1 VGAPPTAP
9 SPSEEPTSKGRV
21 GGGPAGEVSGPEARS
36 SDDRPASLDDV
47 ERSAAEIVSSVS
59 AVVLGAADTVR
70 LAVVCLLA
78 EGHLLLEDV
87 PGVGKTTLARCLA
100 AAIGAKWRRIQCTP
114 DLLPSDLTGVH
125 VPSAGGQLEP
135 ASADLLSYT
144 SLTLRPGPLF
154 ANVVMADELNRAA
167 PRTQSALLEAMEERQ
182 VSLDGVTYPLP
193 EPFLVI
199 ATQNPADFE
208 GTYPLP
214 ESQLD
219 RFLMRLSLGYPNRS
233 AELELLHRSG
243 AASPAPATAAQVT
256 TPERL
261 RGLGKLVSRE
271 VHASEWICAYLV
283 ELATASRSDPRL
295 APGISPR
302 ALLGLLAAAKGLAAV
317 EGRSF
322 VIPDDILTL
331 AQPVLAHRL
340 GLGVVGSGGEVTT
353 ALSELVGRVD
363 PPVTVS

>member
-1 VGAPPTAP
+1 VGASPASPPA
-9 SPSEEPTSKGRV
+9 SGEGD
-21 GGGPAGEVSGPEARS
+21 ADLGEVEQT
-36 SDDRPASLDDV
+36 
-47 ERSAAEIVSSVS
+47 AADIVSSVS
-59 AVVLGAADTVR
+59 SVVLGAADTVR

-100 AAIGAKWRRIQCTP
+100 GAIGAEWRRVQCTP

-125 VPSAGGQLEP
+125 VPSSGGES
-135 ASADLLSYT
+135 ASSDLLSL
-144 SLTLRPGPLF
+144 SALTLRPGPLF

-233 AELELLHRSG
+233 AELSLLHRSVD
-243 AASPAPATAAQVT
+243 ASASPNTAAQVT

-261 RGLGKLVSRE
+261 RKLGEVVRRG
-271 VHASEWICAYLV
+271 VHASEWICSYLV

-302 ALLGLLAAAKGLAAV
+302 ALLGLLAAARGLAAT
-317 EGRSF
+317 EGRDY
-322 VIPDDILTL
+322 VIPDDVLTL

>member
-1 VGAPPTAP
+1 MGAPLPAP
-9 SPSEEPTSKGRV
+9 RSPE
-21 GGGPAGEVSGPEARS
+21 GPAREDGSPGSAS
-36 SDDRPASLDDV
+36 IDDEPVCLEDV

-59 AVVLGAADTVR
+59 SVVLGAADTVR

-100 AAIGAKWRRIQCTP
+100 GAIGAQWRRIQCTP

-125 VPSAGGQLEP
+125 VPSAGADLEP
-135 ASADLLSYT
+135 ASTDLLSYS

-243 AASPAPATAAQVT
+243 GASAAPSTAVQVT

-261 RGLGKLVSRE
+261 RELGKLVNRQ

-317 EGRSF
+317 EGRDF
-322 VIPDDILTL
+322 VIPDDVLTL

-353 ALSELVGRVD
+353 ALSELVRRVD